1 MKVCQPSGHFFLN
14 FGRVVKVAVLS
25 KIPDG
30 LAASLFMFR
39 RVSEK
44 SFLDVTEH
52 RGATYFQPAAG
63 FAHHVKIIAADSDCR
78 WKANRNG
85 LMIKTFKYSIV

>member
-52 RGATYFQPAAG
+52 REATYFQPAGRLRPSCQNHCRG
-63 FAHHVKIIAADSDCR
+63 F
-78 WKANRNG
+78 G
-85 LMIKTFKYSIV
+85 LSLEGKPERFDDKDV